1 VTAFAA
7 EEVLRPACLV
17 GGREEAGGAR
27 FPVVYPY
34 TGEVVG
40 EAPLLGRDT
49 VRAALDLAGSARVRL
64 DRHERAAVLE
74 RVADRIAAE
83 AEPLARLITRESG
96 LCLADTL
103 HETGRAADVFRFA
116 AHAALQD
123 DGEGFACDVSAHG
136 RARRA
141 YTLREPVRL
150 VAAITPFNH
159 PLNQVAHKLAP
170 AIAAGAPIVLK
181 PSEKTPLAALWLA
194 RAIGE
199 AGYSEDALAVVTGDR
214 EQILDEML
222 AHEAVEVVSFTG
234 GVAVGREIAGR
245 LGYRRAVLE
254 LGGNDPLLVLRD
266 ADIGRAAALAVA
278 GATRNSGQRCT
289 AVKRVIVEEP
299 VAGALADAVAALAG
313 DLRVGDPLD
322 ERTDVGTLIDEPAA
336 ELVERRV
343 GAAVGDGAVLL
354 SGGERR
360 GAQLVPPV
368 LDRVDAHHELVRE
381 ETFGPAIPLLRVR
394 DLDEALAVA
403 NGTAYGLS
411 AGVVSNDLAA
421 VTRCIRELRCG
432 TVNVDEVPGFRTE
445 ATPFGGVKASGLGI
459 KEGVVEAMRG
469 MTNIKLFSLPWPR

>member
-1 VTAFAA
+1 MTAFAA
-7 EEVLRPACLV
+7 EETVRPACLV
-17 GGREEAGGAR
+17 GGREETGDTR
-27 FPVVYPY
+27 FPVAYPY
-34 TGEVVG
+34 TGEIVG

-49 VRAALDLAGSARVRL
+49 VRAALDLAGAARVRL

-74 RVADRIAAE
+74 RVAARIAAE
-83 AEPLARLITRESG
+83 ADPLAHLITRESG
-96 LCLADTL
+96 LCLADTR

-116 AHAALQD
+116 AHAALRD
-123 DGEGFACDVSAHG
+123 DGEAFACDVSAHG

-141 YTLREPVRL
+141 YTMREPVRL

-170 AIAAGAPIVLK
+170 ALAAGAPIVLK

-194 RAIGE
+194 RAILA
-199 AGYSEDALAVVTGDR
+199 AGYPEDALAVVTGER
-214 EQILDEML
+214 EEILDEML
-222 AHEAVEVVSFTG
+222 AHDAVEVVSFTG
-234 GVAVGREIAGR
+234 GVAVGKEIAAR

-266 ADIGRAAALAVA
+266 AEIERAATLTVA

-299 VAGALADAVAALAG
+299 VADALADAVATLAAQ
-313 DLRVGDPLD
+313 LRVGDPLD
-322 ERTDVGTLIDEPAA
+322 DRTDVGTLIDEPAA
-336 ELVERRV
+336 ELVERR
-343 GAAVGDGAVLL
+343 AAAASTDSAVLL
-354 SGGERR
+354 FGGERR

-368 LDRVDAHHELVRE
+368 LDRVDARHELVRE

-394 DLDEALAVA
+394 DLDEAIDVA

-469 MTNIKLFSLPWPR
+469 LTNTKLFSLPWPG

>member
-1 VTAFAA
+1 MTVTAT
-7 EEVLRPACLV
+7 
-17 GGREEAGGAR
+17 
-27 FPVVYPY
+27 FPVTYPY

-40 EAPLLGRDT
+40 EAPLLPRAA
-49 VRAALDLAGSARVRL
+49 VRAALDRAAAARVRL
-64 DRHERAAVLE
+64 DRHERAQVLE
-74 RVADRIAAE
+74 RVTDRIAAE
-83 AEPLARLITRESG
+83 SEELARAITLESG
-96 LCLADTL
+96 LCLADTR

-116 AHAALQD
+116 AHAALDD
-123 DGEGFACDVSAHG
+123 DGRAFACDVSAHG

-141 YTLREPVRL
+141 YTTREPVRL

-181 PSEKTPLAALWLA
+181 PSEKTPLAALWA
-194 RAIGE
+194 GE
-199 AGYSEDALAVVTGDR
+199 AILDAGYPEDALAIVTGDR
-214 EQILDEML
+214 AEILDEML
-222 AHEAVEVVSFTG
+222 AHDAVEVVSFTG
-234 GVAVGREIAGR
+234 GVAIGHEIASR

-266 ADIGRAAALAVA
+266 ADVERAADLAVA

-289 AVKRVIVEEP
+289 AVKRVIVEET
-299 VAGALADAVAALAG
+299 VADALAEAVVARAER
-313 DLRVGDPLD
+313 LRVGDPLAD
-322 ERTDVGTLIDEPAA
+322 GTEIGTLVDEPAA

-343 GAAVGDGAVLL
+343 RGAVADGAVLL
-354 SGGERR
+354 TGGDRD

-368 LDRVDAHHELVRE
+368 LDRVPPHVELVRE
-381 ETFGPAIPLLRVR
+381 ETFGPALPLVRVR
-394 DLDEALAVA
+394 DLDHALEVA

-432 TVNVDEVPGFRTE
+432 SVNVDEVPGFRTE

-469 MTNIKLFSLPWPR
+469 MTNVKLFTLPWP

>member
-1 VTAFAA
+1 MTAFAA
-7 EEVLRPACLV
+7 EETVRPACLV
-17 GGREEAGGAR
+17 GGREETGDAR
-27 FPVVYPY
+27 FPVAYPY
-34 TGEVVG
+34 TGEIVG

-49 VRAALDLAGSARVRL
+49 VRAALDLAGAARVRL

-74 RVADRIAAE
+74 RVAARIAAE
-83 AEPLARLITRESG
+83 ADPLAHLITRESG
-96 LCLADTL
+96 LCLADTR

-116 AHAALQD
+116 AHAALRD
-123 DGEGFACDVSAHG
+123 DGEAFACDVSAHG

-141 YTLREPVRL
+141 YTMREPVRL

-170 AIAAGAPIVLK
+170 ALAAGAPIVLK

-194 RAIGE
+194 RAILA
-199 AGYSEDALAVVTGDR
+199 AGYPEDALAVVTGER
-214 EQILDEML
+214 EEILDEML
-222 AHEAVEVVSFTG
+222 AHDAVEVVSFTG
-234 GVAVGREIAGR
+234 GVAVGKEIAAR

-266 ADIGRAAALAVA
+266 AEIERAATLTVA

-299 VAGALADAVAALAG
+299 VADALADAVATLAAQ
-313 DLRVGDPLD
+313 LRVGDPLD
-322 ERTDVGTLIDEPAA
+322 DRTDVGTLIDEPAA
-336 ELVERRV
+336 ELVERR
-343 GAAVGDGAVLL
+343 AAAASTDSAVLL
-354 SGGERR
+354 FGGERR

-368 LDRVDAHHELVRE
+368 LDRVDARHELVRE

-394 DLDEALAVA
+394 DLDEAIDVA

-469 MTNIKLFSLPWPR
+469 LTNTKLFSLPWPG

>member
-7 EEVLRPACLV
+7 EETVRPACLV
-17 GGREEAGGAR
+17 GGREETGDAR
-27 FPVVYPY
+27 FPVAYPY
-34 TGEVVG
+34 TGEIVG

-49 VRAALDLAGSARVRL
+49 VRAALDLAGAARVRL

-74 RVADRIAAE
+74 RVAARIAAE
-83 AEPLARLITRESG
+83 ADPLAHLITRESG
-96 LCLADTL
+96 LCLADTR

-116 AHAALQD
+116 AHAALRD
-123 DGEGFACDVSAHG
+123 DGEAFACDVSAHG

-141 YTLREPVRL
+141 YTMREPVRL

-170 AIAAGAPIVLK
+170 ALAAGAPIVLK

-194 RAIGE
+194 RAILD
-199 AGYSEDALAVVTGDR
+199 AGYPEDALAVVTGER
-214 EQILDEML
+214 EEILDEML
-222 AHEAVEVVSFTG
+222 AHDAVEVVSFTG
-234 GVAVGREIAGR
+234 GVAVGKEIAAR

-266 ADIGRAAALAVA
+266 AEIERAATLTVA

-299 VAGALADAVAALAG
+299 VADALADAVATLAAQ
-313 DLRVGDPLD
+313 LRVGDPLD
-322 ERTDVGTLIDEPAA
+322 DRTDVGTLIDEPAA
-336 ELVERRV
+336 ELVERR
-343 GAAVGDGAVLL
+343 AAAASTDSAVLL
-354 SGGERR
+354 FGGERR

-368 LDRVDAHHELVRE
+368 LDRVDARHELVRE

-394 DLDEALAVA
+394 DLDEAIDVA

-469 MTNIKLFSLPWPR
+469 LTNTKLFSLPWPG